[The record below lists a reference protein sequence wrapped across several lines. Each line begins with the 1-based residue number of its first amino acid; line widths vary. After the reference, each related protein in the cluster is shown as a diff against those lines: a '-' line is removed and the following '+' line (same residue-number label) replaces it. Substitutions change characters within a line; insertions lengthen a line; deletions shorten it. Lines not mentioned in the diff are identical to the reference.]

1 MTRFLRSHTLSV
13 ALLLAC
19 TAVLPGCGHDAS
31 PATDRTATDATTA
44 DAADNGFIARTTRR
58 ALDTARAE
66 LAEGNIGIGGKGS
79 DGVDINGVRVGDKDG
94 RTAHL
99 PRAEISPAGDLLIA
113 GKPATIDAAQRELLL
128 AHRAHILAIA
138 DAGIAIGMQGARLGA
153 DAAKGAITSVLSGK
167 SDAFEAR
174 MEAEGARIEAEA
186 RKLCDLLPPLL
197 QSQQTLASALPAF
210 QPYATMTATD
220 IDDCRKDVED
230 HHGAAVEAAAGET
243 TP

>member
-1 MTRFLRSHTLSV
+1 MTRSLRSNALSLG
-13 ALLLAC
+13 LLLAC
-19 TAVLPGCGHDAS
+19 AAALQGCSRDPGPS
-31 PATDRTATDATTA
+31 TDQTATGETA
-44 DAADNGFIARTTRR
+44 SASADDGFIARTTRR
-58 ALDTARAE
+58 ALDAARAE

-79 DGVDINGVRVGDKDG
+79 GGVDINGVRVGDKDG

-99 PRAEISPAGDLLIA
+99 PKAEISPAGDLLIA

-138 DAGIAIGMQGARLGA
+138 DAGITIGVRGARLGA
-153 DAAKGAITSVLSGK
+153 DAATGAIANALSGK

-174 MEAEGARIEAEA
+174 MAAEGARLEAEA

-197 QSQQTLASALPAF
+197 QSQQTLATALPAF
-210 QPYATMTATD
+210 QPYATMTAAD
-220 IDDCRKDVED
+220 IDDCREDVAE
-230 HHGAAVEAAAGET
+230 HNGAAVEAAAGET

>member
-1 MTRFLRSHTLSV
+1 MIRLLRSNALSV

-19 TAVLPGCGHDAS
+19 AAALPGCGRDPG
-31 PATDRTATDATTA
+31 PATDEATTA
-44 DAADNGFIARTTRR
+44 AADDGFVARTARR
-58 ALDTARAE
+58 ALDAARTEMAE
-66 LAEGNIGIGGKGS
+66 SNVDIGGKGS
-79 DGVDINGVRVGDKDG
+79 GGVEINGVRVGDKDG

-99 PRAEISPAGDLLIA
+99 PKAEISPAGDLLIA

-138 DAGIAIGMQGARLGA
+138 DAGIAIGVQGARLGA
-153 DAAKGAITSVLSGK
+153 DAAKGAIASALSGE

-174 MEAEGARIEAEA
+174 MKAEGARIEAEA

-197 QSQQTLASALPAF
+197 QSQQSLASALPAF

-220 IDDCRKDVED
+220 IDDCRKDAAE
-230 HHGAAVEAAAGET
+230 HGGAAVEAAAGET